1 MNRITM
7 IVFIIIQFFAA
18 SVFAETIKV
27 SVEPFPPLI
36 NEDKT
41 GASITLLKE
50 IEKVTDLKFEIIIA
64 PYNRAKLDLKSG
76 KTDLIGHTPHGKETQ
91 DFYAYAQDLAWS
103 IPAVTDIYAMKKET
117 IEPSSFAA
125 IKVIGVP
132 RGNKEFFSELYK
144 IPLTKLY
151 EGELD
156 NLLKMLKIGRINAF
170 IFERASSMETLKKLK
185 IEGVSYKALEVIGAS
200 FGTRKDAQGS
210 ALKEKLDKAIKT
222 IDVKKI
228 YKGYETYT
236 NMPSKG
242 VVRLK

>member
-7 IVFIIIQFFAA
+7 IFFIIFQVFAV

-41 GASITLLKE
+41 GASIMLLKE
-50 IEKVTDLKFEIIIA
+50 IEKVTGLKFDIIIA
-64 PYNRAKLDLKSG
+64 PYNRAKLDLKNG

-91 DFYAYAQDLAWS
+91 EFYAYAQDLAWF
-103 IPAVTDIYAMKKET
+103 IPTVTDIYAMKKET
-117 IEPSSFAA
+117 IEPSSFVA

-132 RGNKEFFSELYK
+132 RGNKEFFSEQYK

-156 NLLKMLKIGRINAF
+156 NLLKMLKIGRIDAF
-170 IFERASSMETLKKLK
+170 IFERASTMETLKQLK
-185 IEGVSYKALEVIGAS
+185 IEGVSYKTLEVIGAS
-200 FGTRKDAQGS
+200 FGTRKDAQGN
-210 ALKEKLDKAIKT
+210 ALKEKMDKAIKT

-228 YKGYETYT
+228 FKGYEIYT

-242 VVRLK
+242 VVRIK